1 MREYLQNRRLLWF
14 DNLQR
19 MEENVESLWLVITWL
34 KNYRENYGVS
44 YSEVIAERQNSAMS

>member
-44 YSEVIAERQNSAMS
+44 YLEVIAERQNSAKS

>member
-44 YSEVIAERQNSAMS
+44 YSEVIVERQNSAKS